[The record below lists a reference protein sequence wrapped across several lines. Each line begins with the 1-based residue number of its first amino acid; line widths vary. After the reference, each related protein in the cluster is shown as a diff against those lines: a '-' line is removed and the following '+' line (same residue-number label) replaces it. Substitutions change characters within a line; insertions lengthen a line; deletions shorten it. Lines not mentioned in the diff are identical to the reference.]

1 MVVCGTP
8 VQTGAPAGAK
18 GGSCCKFDQL
28 CSVYLSRLVRA
39 CVKLSNLFTWSVLT
53 MPEDDPGLNDPSAS
67 RDELEHALNDAN
79 ATLKRT
85 SEALNEHGRQNMA
98 IMSELSSLKQ
108 AVQKNHPGLSEEA
121 KKARIAPGKLRS
133 CILKDLNV

>member
-18 GGSCCKFDQL
+18 GGSCCKLDQL

-85 SEALNEHGRQNMA
+85 SEALNIYLYIYILNIYCIFVQAR
-98 IMSELSSLKQ
+98 SSLCQ
-108 AVQKNHPGLSEEA
+108 TLLV
-121 KKARIAPGKLRS
+121 
-133 CILKDLNV
+133 ILWGRLN